1 MLPQQALGG
10 SLFLVSSSSGNFRH
24 FLAYGLII
32 LISAFVATLPSPLL
46 CIVFFCYF
54 LISTLVI
61 TFSGCNPGWYP
72 YSKID
77 LQQLYCQ
84 PLNFCPQS
92 GVNFCLD
99 TLLFAF
105 SLVSYEGRICWGWPS
120 FYAYGHACFLFWTVP
135 LQFICPF
142 FWLDC
147 LFLIDI
153 EEFFVCHK

>member
-1 MLPQQALGG
+1 MNICVVLIFLLLWHHWFIFIHFSWHICAKDSLEYILDDRGCKSTPFQDHVKFFMLSILSQKY
-10 SLFLVSSSSGNFRH
+10 FR
-24 FLAYGLII
+24 
-32 LISAFVATLPSPLL
+32 SP
-46 CIVFFCYF
+46 V
-54 LISTLVI
+54 
-61 TFSGCNPGWYP
+61 NPC
-72 YSKID
+72 D

-105 SLVSYEGRICWGWPS
+105 SLVSYERRLCWGWPS